1 MKPGPS
7 SKLWD
12 MMQLVAACR
21 PELLG
26 AGRLFGTVL
35 FASEPESDMREDEG
49 SAAESQFNL

>member
-12 MMQLVAACR
+12 MMQLVTACR

-35 FASEPESDMREDEG
+35 FASEPESDMREDDG